1 MATLIYLPDTPQK
14 SLDIPLNNRAEEF
27 SRNRPSLDWFTSTLQ
42 PLKFSHLSQRHS
54 LPSSS
59 SSSGHRIALCKPS
72 LLSPLFNSSQLQ
84 PAQLPK
90 PQDLDST
97 PVCPQRHSEFC
108 VPSEGLLYQH
118 CTWESVCLSRP
129 PGTTHLHR
137 KKLPPSSLCHLQAMN
152 LQEIFHGKQLENKM
166 PWGKCFKSS
175 CWTRV
180 VACATLEAKAGGWRA
195 WDQLGLQSEAVASLD
210 NLVRPYFKIKRNKGL
225 GI

>member
-42 PLKFSHLSQRHS
+42 PLRFSHLSQRHS

-166 PWGKCFKSS
+166 PWGS
-175 CWTRV
+175 
-180 VACATLEAKAGGWRA
+180 ALNHLAE
-195 WDQLGLQSEAVASLD
+195 LGLW
-210 NLVRPYFKIKRNKGL
+210 LVLLWRLKQEDGEL
-225 GI
+225 GTSWVYRVRLWPVWTTW